1 MATFYVKLGDD
12 ESTDEP
18 VAVGSEQWDELVTD
32 ETLLWADHLPDCECS
47 CVRAS
52 GALFSGSR
60 ALSDCRSLCARAGY
74 SWAEL
79 KETEYV
85 LSGGEAGGE
94 ADAGAAECENLYYD
108 GCDDEISTQ
117 QLQALVDEG
126 TIEDETLCWSQD
138 AAWPFEG
145 WTPWWE
151 CSYVFGMGDAPGV
164 CGSLYYEGGE
174 DEVSRATALE
184 LAESGTITE
193 ETLVYSDDAAFF
205 FEGWTAWWE
214 CSYLFGVGEAPGC
227 TSLYYD
233 GCDDEVSMEQ
243 LEELVEAGTITDET
257 LVWSQQNSFPFEGWT
272 AWWQCS
278 YVFGMGEAPDGT
290 CSSLYYEGGEDEG
303 EVAKDR
309 VLELVESGTITEET
323 LIYSDDAAFHFEGW
337 THWSECSYLFGVGE
351 APSGGC
357 TSLWIEGG
365 EEELGIAELM
375 AGLTDGSIS
384 DETLCYSS
392 DPGFGFEGWTEW
404 GECKGQFATA
414 EEEEEQEQE
423 QGAVEGTDAVEEGL
437 LEGAAAGTEPEP
449 EPEQEPR
456 QNAQSEDAD
465 AAEDAEA
472 EQGGGEQ
479 DDDDEDEGD
488 EGDSDGDG
496 DGDGSAAAAGGIPKP
511 RTGGPTGVKK
521 NKKKKKKKP
530 ADGDAGG
537 IPKKKK
543 KKKPPLGDGSGGGIP
558 PKPKR
563 DKPEKHKKKKSYG
576 MAEGAKLVMV
586 ENPDISSTSE
596 VIFTLEQL
604 QDKSF
609 WAEQTAAGGALADG
623 GGGGAGT
630 GLEDRWLYLSVRAS
644 ARARVRACVRVVVV
658 SVTDTLCGLD
668 IAAPLATCVCV
679 PPLGR

>member
-52 GALFSGSR
+52 GALFPGSR
-60 ALSDCRSLCARAGY
+60 ALSDGRSLCARAGY

-233 GCDDEVSMEQ
+233 GCDDEVSTEQ

-404 GECKGQFATA
+404 CECKGQFATA

-423 QGAVEGTDAVEEGL
+423 QGAAEGTDAAEEGL

-479 DDDDEDEGD
+479 DDADGDEGD

-496 DGDGSAAAAGGIPKP
+496 DGDGSAAAPGGIPKP

-521 NKKKKKKKP
+521 NKKKKKKP

-537 IPKKKK
+537 IPKKK

-644 ARARVRACVRVVVV
+644 ARARVRAWVRVVVV
-658 SVTDTLCGLD
+658 SVTGVRCGLD

>member
-52 GALFSGSR
+52 GALFPGSR
-60 ALSDCRSLCARAGY
+60 ALSDGRSLCARAGY

-214 CSYLFGVGEAPGC
+214 CSYLFGVGEAP
-227 TSLYYD
+227 
-233 GCDDEVSMEQ
+233 
-243 LEELVEAGTITDET
+243 
-257 LVWSQQNSFPFEGWT
+257 
-272 AWWQCS
+272 
-278 YVFGMGEAPDGT
+278 
-290 CSSLYYEGGEDEG
+290 
-303 EVAKDR
+303 
-309 VLELVESGTITEET
+309 
-323 LIYSDDAAFHFEGW
+323 
-337 THWSECSYLFGVGE
+337 
-351 APSGGC
+351 SGGC

-404 GECKGQFATA
+404 GECKEQFATA
-414 EEEEEQEQE
+414 EEEEQEQE
-423 QGAVEGTDAVEEGL
+423 QGAAEGTDAVEEGL

-479 DDDDEDEGD
+479 DDADEDEGD

-496 DGDGSAAAAGGIPKP
+496 DGDGSAAAPGGIPKP

-521 NKKKKKKKP
+521 NKKKKKKP

-537 IPKKKK
+537 IPKKK

-644 ARARVRACVRVVVV
+644 ARARVRAWVRVVVV
-658 SVTDTLCGLD
+658 SVTDVLCGLD